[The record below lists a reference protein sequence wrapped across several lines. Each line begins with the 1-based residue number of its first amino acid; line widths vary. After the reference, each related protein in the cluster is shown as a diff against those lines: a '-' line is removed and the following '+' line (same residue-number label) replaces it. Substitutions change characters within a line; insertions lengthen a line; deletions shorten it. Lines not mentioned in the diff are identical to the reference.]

1 MLDLKPYQDAVLTA
15 DAEVKNVANQI
26 DTLFREGTDEAKNS
40 ALALQD
46 TLDTA
51 QTKYD
56 AAAKLYEAMK
66 KSSQPSD
73 VAQNFVPVSQT
84 SPTPEAEAP
93 TNVMTLAEYNA
104 LSPVDRL
111 AFAKRGGK
119 LENKE

>member
-1 MLDLKPYQDAVLTA
+1 MLDLKPFQDAVRMA
-15 DAEVKNVANQI
+15 DDEVKRVANDI
-26 DTLFREGTDEAKNS
+26 NALFIMGTDEAKNS
-40 ALALQD
+40 ALALQE

-51 QTKYD
+51 QAKYD
-56 AAAKLYEAMK
+56 AAAKLYESMK

-73 VAQNFVPVSQT
+73 VAQNFVPVSTT

-93 TNVMTLAEYNA
+93 KNVMTLAEYNA

-119 LENKE
+119 LQD